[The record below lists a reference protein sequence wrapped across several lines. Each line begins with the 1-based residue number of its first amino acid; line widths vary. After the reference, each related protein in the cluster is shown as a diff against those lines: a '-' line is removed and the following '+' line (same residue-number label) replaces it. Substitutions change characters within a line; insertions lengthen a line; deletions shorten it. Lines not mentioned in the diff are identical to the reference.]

1 MDVPFFTDI
10 EGMMSV
16 IGGKVEPCKVRGELF
31 SFFLFCL
38 DFVFMTG
45 IVERGMQYCQ

>member
-31 SFFLFCL
+31 SFFFVLFGFCVH
-38 DFVFMTG
+38 D
-45 IVERGMQYCQ
+45 RDC